1 MYLFYDIIL
10 HVLFILL
17 LPYFFFKAVFIGK
30 YRAGLLERFGFIKPW
45 KLSKLQD
52 ARVVWF
58 HAVSVG
64 ETKAAIPLLRMLKD
78 RHPETK
84 IVFSTVT
91 ATGNDIA
98 SRDGEGLID
107 ALIFFPLDFSWVV
120 RRVTQKLKPSLFIVV
135 EKEIWPN
142 FFKLLDA
149 RGTPTI
155 VINGNI
161 SDRSF
166 RRYKRF
172 RLFFH
177 DVFKGISA
185 YCAQSNLDSA
195 RASALGIK
203 RTLVTGNMKFD
214 IRMPSLGEKER
225 SVLKG
230 ELGIVDSERVI
241 VAGSTHRGEEEI
253 ILSVYRRLYNNFN
266 RLRLVVAPRHPERF
280 KEVGELIEKKG
291 FSLLRR
297 SEYKTDS
304 KRVNYNKS
312 KPRDIRGAII
322 LLDTMGEL
330 GRFYGI
336 ADIVFVGGSLVKG
349 VGGHNLLE
357 PAIYRRPVAYGSYL
371 GNWLYVAEMLERSN
385 GGIRVADGE
394 ALFDKITQLLSD
406 SDLAGG
412 FGEAAYK
419 VACENRGATEKSL
432 QIIEGFLY
440 A

>member
-1 MYLFYDIIL
+1 MYLLYDIIL
-10 HVLFILL
+10 HILFISL
-17 LPYFFFKAVFIGK
+17 LPYFFFKALFIGK

-45 KLSKLQD
+45 KLSRLQN

-84 IVFSTVT
+84 VVFSTVT

-107 ALIFFPLDFSWVV
+107 VLIFFPLDFSWVV
-120 RRVTQKLKPSLFIVV
+120 KRVTRRLRPLLFIVV

-142 FFKLLDA
+142 LFRLLNA
-149 RGTPTI
+149 RRTPTI
-155 VINGNI
+155 VVNGNI

-166 RRYKRF
+166 KRYKRF
-172 RLFFH
+172 RLFFNS
-177 DVFKGISA
+177 VFKEISA
-185 YCAQSNLDSA
+185 YCAQSELDSA
-195 RASALGIK
+195 KASALGIR

-214 IRMPSLGEKER
+214 IRMPSLGEKEKDA
-225 SVLKG
+225 LKG
-230 ELGIVDSERVI
+230 ELGIMNSERVI

-253 ILSVYRRLYNNFN
+253 ILSVYKELCNEFK
-266 RLRLVVAPRHPERF
+266 RLRLVIAPRHPERF

-297 SEYKTDS
+297 SEQRANSNVVKNNS
-304 KRVNYNKS
+304 S
-312 KPRDIRGAII
+312 KPRDMKGEVI

-336 ADIVFVGGSLVKG
+336 ADIVFVGGSLVEG

-357 PAIYRRPVAYGSYL
+357 PAIYRRPVVYGPYL
-371 GNWLYVAEMLERSN
+371 GNWLYVAEMLERSE

-394 ALFDKITQLLSD
+394 ALFDKITRLLSD
-406 SDLAGG
+406 PDLAEGL
-412 FGEAAYK
+412 GEAAYK